1 MKLLKA
7 FSKYAVGTFIV
18 LIIGF
23 VTTPILTR
31 MISTLDMGR
40 YSMFITLGN
49 LIFTLLCLGMDQSYL
64 RFYNEEKTENRNY
77 LLKIFAQNLEIQIC
91 SLYLLFE

>member
-31 MISTLDMGR
+31 
-40 YSMFITLGN
+40 
-49 LIFTLLCLGMDQSYL
+49 
-64 RFYNEEKTENRNY
+64 
-77 LLKIFAQNLEIQIC
+77 
-91 SLYLLFE
+91 

>member
-23 VTTPILTR
+23 VTTPYFDKNDFNIGYGEIFNVYHTWEFNFYFIMFRNGSIL
-31 MISTLDMGR
+31 
-40 YSMFITLGN
+40 F
-49 LIFTLLCLGMDQSYL
+49 
-64 RFYNEEKTENRNY
+64 
-77 LLKIFAQNLEIQIC
+77 KIL
-91 SLYLLFE
+91 